1 MAGIPRPVVN
11 RANQILKQLETD
23 RVNVNTKGSS
33 KKISSNVQMNL
44 FQINDPKATEII
56 NLLDNLDVN
65 TLTPVESLMKLNEI
79 KQLLKD

>member
-1 MAGIPRPVVN
+1 
-11 RANQILKQLETD
+11 
-23 RVNVNTKGSS
+23 
-33 KKISSNVQMNL
+33 MNL

-56 NLLDNLDVN
+56 NLLDSLDVN

>member
-1 MAGIPRPVVN
+1 MTGIPKPVVN
-11 RANQILKQLETD
+11 RANQILKQLETA
-23 RVNVNTKGSS
+23 RVNVNTNGSS
-33 KKISSNVQMNL
+33 KQISSNVQMNL

-56 NLLDNLDVN
+56 NLLDSLDVN